1 MADIE
6 LPVNDSRGAKGAD
19 VDAWSYIL
27 AWEKVL
33 SRKLTRSSPVSCR
46 LTGLLLRVPFSE
58 GKSHLKG
65 DRQILNVY
73 PRVTDFVSG
82 SRLPSK
88 APAGPRTDHSESSI
102 QPRVRFY
109 HTGGRDF
116 PS

>member
-1 MADIE
+1 M
-6 LPVNDSRGAKGAD
+6 
-19 VDAWSYIL
+19 DAWSYIL

-33 SRKLTRSSPVSCR
+33 SRKVTRSSPVSCW

-65 DRQILNVY
+65 DRLILNEY
-73 PRVTDFVSG
+73 PSDFVSG

-109 HTGGRDF
+109 HTEGRDF

>member
-1 MADIE
+1 MADME
-6 LPVNDSRGAKGAD
+6 LPVNDSCGAKGLM
-19 VDAWSYIL
+19 WMPGHTFWL
-27 AWEKVL
+27 GNVL
-33 SRKLTRSSPVSCR
+33 SRKLTHSSPVSCW

-65 DRQILNVY
+65 DGPILNEY
-73 PRVTDFVSG
+73 PRVTDFVNG

-102 QPRVRFY
+102 QPRVHFY